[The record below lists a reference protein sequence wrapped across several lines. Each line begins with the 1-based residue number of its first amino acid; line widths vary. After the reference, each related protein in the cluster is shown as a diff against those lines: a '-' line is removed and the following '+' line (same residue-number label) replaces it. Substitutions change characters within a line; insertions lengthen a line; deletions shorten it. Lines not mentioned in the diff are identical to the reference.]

1 MTLLDD
7 TCDMTLWDAIQSGD
21 VRAVAKQL
29 HPRAAATADKSHV
42 IDARLE
48 GSSPTDDAGTAG
60 VVSSDYD
67 GAPYCSHCGA
77 KGAQWCSCGPIAETE

>member
-7 TCDMTLWDAIQSGD
+7 TCNMTLWDAIQSGD

-42 IDARLE
+42 IAARQE
-48 GSSPTDDAGTAG
+48 GSTDGVRTASA
-60 VVSSDYD
+60 VDPNYD

-77 KGAQWCSCGPIAETE
+77 KGAQWCDCGPLAE